1 MNKYKV
7 ADTVVTMLVILIVAA
22 AVIAGIVFT
31 VQWLSNHEEP
41 EGREYKSVKI
51 YEEDQIPSKLTVKK
65 DRTVAVY
72 FNALVPFSGM
82 DVICS
87 GPEKNRLEI
96 TLYSF
101 DTDYA
106 TTVAGKKLSDV
117 KFTDFEDGASLAVSF
132 GTMPEGQY
140 LAVFSSD
147 RTAEIYCSYYQ
158 SETAD
163 NSVVVYDNGDLL
175 LNCVP
180 YMSVIFDR
188 TAENGSY
195 FG

>member
-7 ADTVVTMLVILIVAA
+7 ADTVLTMLVILIAAA

-31 VQWLSNHEEP
+31 VQWLSSHEEP
-41 EGREYKSVKI
+41 EDREYKSVKI
-51 YEEDQIPSKLTVKK
+51 YGEDQIPSKFTVNKE
-65 DRTVAVY
+65 RTLAVY
-72 FNALVPFSGM
+72 FNALAPFSGM
-82 DVICS
+82 DVICA
-87 GPEKNRLEI
+87 GAEKNRLEI
-96 TLYSF
+96 TLYAF
-101 DTDYA
+101 DADYA
-106 TTVAGKKLSDV
+106 TTVAGKKLADV
-117 KFTDFEDGASLAVSF
+117 RFTDFEDGASLAVSF
-132 GTMPEGQY
+132 GTVPAGEY

-147 RTAEIYCSYYQ
+147 RSAEIYCSYYQ

-188 TAENGSY
+188 TAENGKY